1 MDFMPFGAFSNI
13 ISFHANDSEQMLTT
27 LLAWIYISFLSW
39 LWGILFLQFLKNIIK
54 SELQLPHFSII
65 CITGLSAITVIAATL
80 SLFIPMGEWWV
91 QFLFIIPCLVLF
103 FKKDSPAFFAALKK
117 ELQDLHLFSVVLL
130 SACLLLVLV
139 MSSWTIIHPD
149 TLGYHA
155 QTIQWIEKY
164 KAVPGLAHLHVRF
177 GYQWLWFV
185 DTALFGF
192 SFTGKEGI
200 SLLNSTVLFWFFIF
214 VINRINHYFLR
225 EGKRLYGL
233 LWMALLVISIWSY
246 TQVRLT
252 ATSASPDFIAALFIL
267 VTIYLLLEKDLKLP
281 DASTWLL
288 VSFLALV
295 AVTIKLSVAPILL
308 VAAVPAFLGL
318 AKRKIKLFFTI
329 FFIAVVTLCPFIAR
343 NIIASGYI
351 VFPLT
356 FIEVPNVDWK
366 YDPALTLNEKNYV
379 TAYAKKPGVITG
391 EVSVVNKM
399 DSAEWLPIWWQ
410 NRSTADKTIMI
421 LLVLSVISA
430 LLSIKKILSSGFIP
444 LLVLITLLTGIIFW
458 FVNAPDP
465 RFGFGSILGF
475 IGVVS
480 YLVFKEKEIFIGKN
494 LLIAILLLIAGS
506 VIAYTG
512 YRFVNFFNK
521 DQLLTPLGI
530 EKSAF
535 QSSDCEGIRINMPI
549 GGKDFGV
556 IPVPC
561 TDLDCEKFSPRGNE
575 IKDGFKSK

>member
-1 MDFMPFGAFSNI
+1 
-13 ISFHANDSEQMLTT
+13 MLTT

-39 LWGILFLQFLKNIIK
+39 MWGILFLQFIK
-54 SELQLPHFSII
+54 KTTRNELQLPHFSII
-65 CITGLSAITVIAATL
+65 CITGLSAITVIAAIL
-80 SLFIPMGEWWV
+80 SLFIPLGGWWV

-117 ELQDLHLFSVVLL
+117 ELEYLHFFSIILL

-185 DTALFGF
+185 DSALFGF

-200 SLLNSTVLFWFFIF
+200 TFLNSTVLFWFFIF
-214 VINRINHYFLR
+214 LINRINYNFLKD
-225 EGKRLYGL
+225 GKRLYGL
-233 LWMALLVISIWSY
+233 LWTALLVISIWSY

-252 ATSASPDFIAALFIL
+252 ATSASPDFIAALFTL
-267 VTIYLLLEKDLKLP
+267 VTIYLLLEKDRNHP

-308 VAAVPAFLGL
+308 VAVVPALLGL
-318 AKRKIKLFFTI
+318 VKRKIKLSFTI
-329 FFIAVVTLCPFIAR
+329 LFISIVTLFPFIAR
-343 NIIASGYI
+343 NIITSGYI

-356 FIEVPNVDWK
+356 FIDVTNVDWK
-366 YDPALTLNEKNYV
+366 NDLTLTLNEKNYV
-379 TAYAKKPGVITG
+379 TAYAKKPGVITS
-391 EVSVVNKM
+391 EISAVNKM
-399 DSAEWLPIWWQ
+399 DLAEWLPTWWQ
-410 NRSTADKTIMI
+410 NRSTADKIIMI
-421 LLVLSVISA
+421 LLVLSFISA
-430 LLSIKKILSSGFIP
+430 ILSIKKILLSGFIP
-444 LLVLITLLTGIIFW
+444 ILVLITLLTGIIFW

-480 YLVFKEKEIFIGKN
+480 YLVLKEKEIFTGKN
-494 LLIAILLLIAGS
+494 LLIAILVLVTGS
-506 VIAYTG
+506 ILAYTG

-535 QSSDCEGIRINMPI
+535 QASDCEGIRINTPI
-549 GGKDFGV
+549 DGKDFGV
-556 IPVPC
+556 TPVPC
-561 TDLDCEKFSPRGNE
+561 TDLNCEKFSPRGNE
-575 IKDGFKSK
+575 IKDGFKAR

>member
-1 MDFMPFGAFSNI
+1 
-13 ISFHANDSEQMLTT
+13 MLTT

-39 LWGILFLQFLKNIIK
+39 LWGILFLQFIK
-54 SELQLPHFSII
+54 KTTRNELQLPHFSII
-65 CITGLSAITVIAATL
+65 CITGLSAITVIAAIL
-80 SLFIPMGEWWV
+80 SLFIPLGGWWV

-117 ELQDLHLFSVVLL
+117 ELEDLHFFSIILL
-130 SACLLLVLV
+130 SACLLLILV

-155 QTIQWIEKY
+155 QIIQWIEEY

-185 DTALFGF
+185 DSALFGF

-200 SLLNSTVLFWFFIF
+200 TFLNSTVLFWFFIF
-214 VINRINHYFLR
+214 LINRINYNFLKD
-225 EGKRLYGL
+225 GKRLYGL
-233 LWMALLVISIWSY
+233 LWTALLVISIWSY

-252 ATSASPDFIAALFIL
+252 ATSASPDFIAALFTL
-267 VTIYLLLEKDLKLP
+267 VTIYLLLEKDRNHP

-308 VAAVPAFLGL
+308 VAVVPALLGL
-318 AKRKIKLFFTI
+318 VKRKIKLSFTI
-329 FFIAVVTLCPFIAR
+329 LFISIVTLFPFIAR
-343 NIIASGYI
+343 NIITSGYI

-356 FIEVPNVDWK
+356 FIDVTNVDWK
-366 YDPALTLNEKNYV
+366 NDLTLTLNEKNYV
-379 TAYAKKPGVITG
+379 TAYAKKPGVITS
-391 EVSVVNKM
+391 EISAVNKM
-399 DSAEWLPIWWQ
+399 DLAEWLPTWWQ
-410 NRSTADKTIMI
+410 NRSTADKIIMI
-421 LLVLSVISA
+421 LLVLSFISA
-430 LLSIKKILSSGFIP
+430 ILSIKKILLSGFIP
-444 LLVLITLLTGIIFW
+444 ILVLITLLTGIIFW

-480 YLVFKEKEIFIGKN
+480 YLVLKEKEIFTGKN
-494 LLIAILLLIAGS
+494 LLIAILVLVTGS
-506 VIAYTG
+506 ILAYTG

-535 QSSDCEGIRINMPI
+535 QASDCEGIRINTPI
-549 GGKDFGV
+549 DGKDFGV
-556 IPVPC
+556 TPVPC
-561 TDLDCEKFSPRGNE
+561 TDLNCEKFSPRGNE
-575 IKDGFKSK
+575 IKDGFKAR

>member
-1 MDFMPFGAFSNI
+1 
-13 ISFHANDSEQMLTT
+13 MLTT

-39 LWGILFLQFLKNIIK
+39 MWGILFLQFIK
-54 SELQLPHFSII
+54 KTTRNELQLPHFSII

-80 SLFIPMGEWWV
+80 SLLIPLGEWWV

-103 FKKDSPAFFAALKK
+103 FKKDSPAFFDALKK
-117 ELQDLHLFSVVLL
+117 EFQDLHFFSIILL

-185 DTALFGF
+185 DSALFGF

-200 SLLNSTVLFWFFIF
+200 TFLNSTVLFWFFIF
-214 VINRINHYFLR
+214 LINRINYNFLKD
-225 EGKRLYGL
+225 GKRLYGL
-233 LWMALLVISIWSY
+233 LWTALLVISIWSY

-252 ATSASPDFIAALFIL
+252 ATSASPDFIAALFTL
-267 VTIYLLLEKDLKLP
+267 VTIYLLLEKDRNHP

-308 VAAVPAFLGL
+308 VAVVPALLGL
-318 AKRKIKLFFTI
+318 VKRKIKLSFTI
-329 FFIAVVTLCPFIAR
+329 LFISIVTLFPFIAR
-343 NIIASGYI
+343 NIITSGYI

-356 FIEVPNVDWK
+356 FIDVTNVDWK
-366 YDPALTLNEKNYV
+366 NDLTLTLNEKNYV
-379 TAYAKKPGVITG
+379 TAYAKKPGVITS
-391 EVSVVNKM
+391 EISAVNKM
-399 DSAEWLPIWWQ
+399 DLAEWLPTWWQ
-410 NRSTADKTIMI
+410 NRSTADKIIMI
-421 LLVLSVISA
+421 LLVLSFISA
-430 LLSIKKILSSGFIP
+430 ILSIKKILLSGFIP
-444 LLVLITLLTGIIFW
+444 ILVLITLLTGIIFW

-480 YLVFKEKEIFIGKN
+480 YLVLKEKEIFTGKN
-494 LLIAILLLIAGS
+494 LLIAILVLVTGS
-506 VIAYTG
+506 ILAYTG

-535 QSSDCEGIRINMPI
+535 QASDCEGIRINTPI
-549 GGKDFGV
+549 DGKDFGV
-556 IPVPC
+556 TPVPC
-561 TDLDCEKFSPRGNE
+561 TDLNCEKFSPRGNE
-575 IKDGFKSK
+575 IKDGFKAR

>member
-1 MDFMPFGAFSNI
+1 
-13 ISFHANDSEQMLTT
+13 MLTT

-39 LWGILFLQFLKNIIK
+39 MWGILFLQFIK
-54 SELQLPHFSII
+54 KTTRNELQLPHFSII
-65 CITGLSAITVIAATL
+65 CITGLSAITVIAAIL
-80 SLFIPMGEWWV
+80 SLFIPLGGWWV

-117 ELQDLHLFSVVLL
+117 ELEDLHFFSIILL
-130 SACLLLVLV
+130 SACLLLILV

-185 DTALFGF
+185 DSALFGF

-200 SLLNSTVLFWFFIF
+200 TFLNSTVLFWFFIF
-214 VINRINHYFLR
+214 LINRINYNFLKD
-225 EGKRLYGL
+225 GKRLYGL
-233 LWMALLVISIWSY
+233 LWTALLVISMWSY

-252 ATSASPDFIAALFIL
+252 ATSASPDFIAALFTL
-267 VTIYLLLEKDLKLP
+267 VTIYLLLEKDRNHP
-281 DASTWLL
+281 DASKWLL

-308 VAAVPAFLGL
+308 VAVVPALLGL
-318 AKRKIKLFFTI
+318 VKRKIKLSFTI
-329 FFIAVVTLCPFIAR
+329 LFISIVTLFPFIAR
-343 NIIASGYI
+343 NIITSGYI
-351 VFPLT
+351 VFPIT
-356 FIEVPNVDWK
+356 FIDVTNVDWK
-366 YDPALTLNEKNYV
+366 NDLTLTLNEKNYV
-379 TAYAKKPGVITG
+379 TAYAKKPGVITS
-391 EVSVVNKM
+391 EISTVNKM
-399 DSAEWLPIWWQ
+399 DLAEWLPTWWQ
-410 NRSTADKTIMI
+410 NRSTADKIIMI
-421 LLVLSVISA
+421 LLVLSFISA
-430 LLSIKKILSSGFIP
+430 ILSIKKILLSGFIP
-444 LLVLITLLTGIIFW
+444 ILVLITLLTGIIFW

-480 YLVFKEKEIFIGKN
+480 YLVLKEKEIFTGKN
-494 LLIAILLLIAGS
+494 LLIAILVLVTGS
-506 VIAYTG
+506 ILAYTG

-535 QSSDCEGIRINMPI
+535 QASDCEGIRINTPI
-549 GGKDFGV
+549 DGKDFGV
-556 IPVPC
+556 TPVPC
-561 TDLDCEKFSPRGNE
+561 TDLNCEKFSPRGNE
-575 IKDGFKSK
+575 IKDGFKAR

>member
-1 MDFMPFGAFSNI
+1 M
-13 ISFHANDSEQMLTT
+13 
-27 LLAWIYISFLSW
+27 
-39 LWGILFLQFLKNIIK
+39 WGILFLQFIK
-54 SELQLPHFSII
+54 KTTRNELQLPHFSII
-65 CITGLSAITVIAATL
+65 CITGLSAITVIAAIL
-80 SLFIPMGEWWV
+80 SLFIPLGGWWV

-117 ELQDLHLFSVVLL
+117 ELEDLHFFSIILL
-130 SACLLLVLV
+130 SACLLLILV

-200 SLLNSTVLFWFFIF
+200 TFLNSTVLFWFFIF
-214 VINRINHYFLR
+214 LINRINYNFLKD
-225 EGKRLYGL
+225 GKRLYGL
-233 LWMALLVISIWSY
+233 LWTALLVISIWSY

-252 ATSASPDFIAALFIL
+252 ATSASPDFIAALFTL
-267 VTIYLLLEKDLKLP
+267 VTIYLLLEKDRNHP

-308 VAAVPAFLGL
+308 VAVVPALLGL
-318 AKRKIKLFFTI
+318 VKRKIKLSFTI
-329 FFIAVVTLCPFIAR
+329 LFISIVTLFPFIAR
-343 NIIASGYI
+343 NIITSGYI

-356 FIEVPNVDWK
+356 FIDVTNVDWK
-366 YDPALTLNEKNYV
+366 NDLTLTLNEKNYV
-379 TAYAKKPGVITG
+379 TAYAKKPGVITS
-391 EVSVVNKM
+391 EISAVNKM
-399 DSAEWLPIWWQ
+399 DLAEWLPTWWQ
-410 NRSTADKTIMI
+410 NRSTADKIIMI
-421 LLVLSVISA
+421 LLVLSFISA
-430 LLSIKKILSSGFIP
+430 ILSIKKILLSGFIP
-444 LLVLITLLTGIIFW
+444 ILVLITLLTGIIFW

-480 YLVFKEKEIFIGKN
+480 YLVLKEKEIFTGKN
-494 LLIAILLLIAGS
+494 LLIAILVLVTGS
-506 VIAYTG
+506 ILAYTG

-535 QSSDCEGIRINMPI
+535 QASDCEGIRINTPI
-549 GGKDFGV
+549 DGKDFGV
-556 IPVPC
+556 TPVPC
-561 TDLDCEKFSPRGNE
+561 TDLNCEKFSPRGNE
-575 IKDGFKSK
+575 IKDGFKAR

>member
-1 MDFMPFGAFSNI
+1 
-13 ISFHANDSEQMLTT
+13 MLTT

-39 LWGILFLQFLKNIIK
+39 MWGILFLQFIK
-54 SELQLPHFSII
+54 KTTRNELQLPHFSII
-65 CITGLSAITVIAATL
+65 CITGLSAITVIAAIL
-80 SLFIPMGEWWV
+80 SLFIPLGGWWV

-117 ELQDLHLFSVVLL
+117 ELEDLHFFSIILL
-130 SACLLLVLV
+130 SACLLLILV

-185 DTALFGF
+185 DSALFGF

-200 SLLNSTVLFWFFIF
+200 TFLNSTVLFWFFIF
-214 VINRINHYFLR
+214 LINRINYNFLKD
-225 EGKRLYGL
+225 GKRLYGL
-233 LWMALLVISIWSY
+233 LWTALLVISMWSY

-252 ATSASPDFIAALFIL
+252 ATSASPDFIAALFTL
-267 VTIYLLLEKDLKLP
+267 VTIYLLLEKDRNHP
-281 DASTWLL
+281 DASKWLL

-308 VAAVPAFLGL
+308 VAVVPALLGL
-318 AKRKIKLFFTI
+318 VKRKIKLSFTI
-329 FFIAVVTLCPFIAR
+329 LFISIVTLFPFIAR
-343 NIIASGYI
+343 NIITSGYI

-356 FIEVPNVDWK
+356 FIDVTNVDWK
-366 YDPALTLNEKNYV
+366 NDLTLTLNEKNYV
-379 TAYAKKPGVITG
+379 TAYAKKPGVITS
-391 EVSVVNKM
+391 EISAINKM
-399 DSAEWLPIWWQ
+399 DLAEWLPTWWQ
-410 NRSTADKTIMI
+410 NRSTADKIIMI
-421 LLVLSVISA
+421 LLVLSFISA
-430 LLSIKKILSSGFIP
+430 ILSIKKILLSGFIP
-444 LLVLITLLTGIIFW
+444 ILVLITLLTGIIFW

-480 YLVFKEKEIFIGKN
+480 YLVLKEKEIFTGKN
-494 LLIAILLLIAGS
+494 LLIAILVLVTGS
-506 VIAYTG
+506 ILAYTG

-535 QSSDCEGIRINMPI
+535 QASDCEGIRINTPI
-549 GGKDFGV
+549 DGKDFGV
-556 IPVPC
+556 TPVPC
-561 TDLDCEKFSPRGNE
+561 TDLNCEKFSPRGNE
-575 IKDGFKSK
+575 IKDGFKAR